1 MAHTTKYLRE
11 HAGVDGAERE
21 NPLDRSA
28 PGQAPL
34 TQHYK
39 KQAEDRMEQLQI
51 ERQENAR
58 LRAELEIAN
67 IAAVVDSAI
76 ADLRE
81 ATAGD
86 ADETDDEEKSLSGYL
101 NAAEARVYS
110 ESFSAMR
117 KATRELAEV
126 SPNKVVPYTV
136 ASVRKISEVAPAEWS
151 RFVAQCGQNPNL
163 LNSVDPVS
171 SRGPRA
177 LDTPPPTLSKQ
188 LSKRQLL
195 RMESRERRAIS
206 AFFLSLGATSERMSS
221 FRRGMDVLFQSRTR
235 ADRDNASQLG
245 LGQALRSQDRQDK
258 KALAGYRD
266 LVDSVIACTN

>member
-1 MAHTTKYLRE
+1 
-11 HAGVDGAERE
+11 
-21 NPLDRSA
+21 
-28 PGQAPL
+28 L

-81 ATAGD
+81 ARAGD

-171 SRGPRA
+171 SRGTRA